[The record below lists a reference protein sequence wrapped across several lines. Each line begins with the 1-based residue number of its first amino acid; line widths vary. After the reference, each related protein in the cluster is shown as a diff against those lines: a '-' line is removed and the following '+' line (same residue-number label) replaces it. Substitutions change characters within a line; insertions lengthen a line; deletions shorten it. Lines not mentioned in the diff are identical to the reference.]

1 MNKLLPTLAVFA
13 SVCGLASAEDKTKP
27 GDKPPAL
34 NGSYTI
40 VSGEENG
47 KPIPKE
53 RIEGALIVFTDKTV
67 VGTDKDKKQFFSS
80 TYTIDS
86 SKTPWVITMT
96 DAGRGAK
103 PDDKKAEDRKPDDKK
118 PDDKKSDDKKQS
130 ASGLIKVDGE
140 MVTVIYALP
149 GGKAPTEFKTADMQ
163 QMFVMK
169 RADKK

>member
-13 SVCGLASAEDKTKP
+13 AVCGLASAEDKTKP

-53 RIEGALIVFTDKTV
+53 RIDGAIVVFTDKTI
-67 VGTDKDKKQFFSS
+67 VGTDKDKKEFFSA

-96 DAGRGAK
+96 DARRGAK
-103 PDDKKAEDRKPDDKK
+103 PDDKKADDKK
-118 PDDKKSDDKKQS
+118 PAEKQS

-149 GGKAPTEFKTADMQ
+149 GGKTPTEFKTADMQ

>member
-103 PDDKKAEDRKPDDKK
+103 PDDKKP
-118 PDDKKSDDKKQS
+118 DDKKQS